1 MHHAHSGLFSAGP
14 SRRAVLA
21 GALAGAAGAAAG
33 AIMPAG
39 VARAQVPGPGR
50 NGLPFHPR
58 AAIATSPNGRIKIG
72 AWPERDGIRWAVAQ
86 DGDTVVAP
94 SVAGLALADG
104 RALGPT
110 AQRRRTAVRTVAG
123 SWRPVYGRNAVV
135 ADAYS
140 EVRISFVDGGTSST
154 AMSFDVVVR
163 AYDYGAA
170 LRYELTGAPQSVVS
184 LSGELTTI
192 ELPGGSVVYGSRD
205 EDPFVVTTPGS
216 IPDSGGGSTD
226 SGPLLDNPVT
236 AVLPAEALLCVCE
249 SARFDYPRMMLSGG
263 SGNALGVYLMQ
274 HAGRSGSSTP
284 VTSFSL
290 ATPAATPWRALVI
303 GANAVELI
311 DHADLVTT
319 LAPPNAIGD
328 TSWIRPGKALRVTSL
343 TTQAGLDGV
352 DFAVQAGLSFVE
364 FDAGWYG
371 PEGSSSSDPTK
382 PIPALDLATVIS
394 YGKSKNV
401 GVILYVNRIA
411 LGDPESL
418 FALYERWGVAGLKL
432 GFILD
437 GTQQETEQV
446 VSFAVVAAQHHLLIN
461 QHDDLRPFGQ
471 ERTYPNWITLEG
483 VRGNEH
489 FPTSTHN
496 VTLPFTRNIAGPM
509 DYTICVRQSR
519 DQTTP
524 VHQAAMAAVYYQPLE
539 WLYWYSQ
546 PSQVEGSN
554 WPELPWLY
562 QIPSVW
568 DESRALAGRVG
579 EYVAIARRSGHTWYV
594 GAMTNEEQRVLEVPL
609 AFLSDGAWTAT
620 TYADG
625 TPADAPHDTPVE
637 VSTQTVR
644 ASDTLTMRLAPSGGQ
659 AVTLQPAQR

>member
-1 MHHAHSGLFSAGP
+1 MKGVPSASAGP

-33 AIMPAG
+33 SIVPGG
-39 VARAQVPGPGR
+39 VARAQVPGDGR

-58 AAIATSPNGRIKIG
+58 AAIATSPNGRIQIG
-72 AWPERDGIRWAVAQ
+72 AWLEDGGIRWAVAQ
-86 DGDTVVAP
+86 DRGTVVAP

-104 RALGPT
+104 NMLGPT
-110 AQRRRTAVRTVAG
+110 AQRRRTAVRATSG
-123 SWRPVYGRNAVV
+123 SWRPLYGRNAVV
-135 ADAYS
+135 PDAYS
-140 EVRISFVDGGTSST
+140 EVRISFADGDPAST
-154 AMSFDVVVR
+154 AVSFDVVVR

-170 LRYELTGAPQSVVS
+170 LRYELTGAPQPEVS

-192 ELPGGSVVYGSRD
+192 ELPEGSVVYGSRD
-205 EDPFVVTTPGS
+205 EDPFVVTTPGA
-216 IPDSGGGSTD
+216 IPVSGGGSTD

-236 AVLPAEALLCVCE
+236 AQLPGEALLCVCE
-249 SARFDYPRMMLSGG
+249 SARFGYPRMMLSGG

-303 GANAVELI
+303 GANAAELV

-319 LAPPNAIGD
+319 LAPPSVIGD

-343 TTQAGLDGV
+343 TTQAGLDGA
-352 DFAVQAGLSFVE
+352 DFAVQAGLSYIE

-371 PEGSSSSDPTK
+371 PEGSSSSDPAK
-382 PIPALDLATVIS
+382 PIPALDLASVIS
-394 YGKSKNV
+394 YAKSKDV

-418 FALYERWGVAGLKL
+418 FALYEQWGVAGLKL

-446 VSFAVVAAQHHLLIN
+446 VSFAAVAAKHHLLLN

-471 ERTYPNWITLEG
+471 ERTYPNWINLEG

-524 VHQAAMAAVYYQPLE
+524 AHQAAMAAVYYQPLE
-539 WLYWYSQ
+539 WVYWYSQ
-546 PSQVEGSN
+546 PSQIEGSN

-568 DESRALAGRVG
+568 DESRALAGGIG
-579 EYVAIARRSGHTWYV
+579 EYVAIARRSGRTWYV

-609 AFLSDGAWTAT
+609 AFLGDGTWTAT
-620 TYADG
+620 VYADG
-625 TPADAPHDTPVE
+625 TPAATPNGTPVE
-637 VSTQTVR
+637 VSARTVH
-644 ASDTLTMRLAPSGGQ
+644 AGDSLTMSLAPSGGQ
-659 AVTLQPAQR
+659 AVVLQPAQQ